1 MSVEALWTESDHV
14 KAEILCVGTEILLG
28 DIVNTNAQFIARQ
41 IAAIGIGSYNQ
52 SVVGDNPQRLKD
64 SLRVAFSRADIV
76 IMTGGL
82 GPTYDDL
89 TKETAAELFG
99 RGMVMHEPSL
109 GRIEAFFKK
118 IGREM
123 TENNKKQA
131 MMPDGEGV
139 EVFENH
145 NGTAP
150 GLAVRGL
157 LSGEPEL
164 GIKTAILLPGPP
176 MEMAPMFTESV
187 VPYLAKFSDKVFVS
201 HEMNLF
207 GIGESAAESA
217 LVDVMRSMTNPTI
230 APYAK
235 EGEVV
240 LRVTASAETYEKAD
254 EMTKLG
260 MNIVYERLG
269 KYVYG
274 VDIKSLQNALVKS
287 LGERRLTVATA
298 ESCTGG
304 LIAKRIT
311 EIPGASE
318 VFGMGAVCYA
328 NSIKTRVLGVSAET
342 LERFGAVSHQTARE
356 MAEGVR
362 RVSGADIA
370 VSTTGIAG
378 PGGGTQEKP
387 VGLVYIGV
395 STRNGCETYEL
406 HLARGYSS
414 DREMIRW
421 LAASNAIYK
430 AIKAAEQL

>member
-1 MSVEALWTESDHV
+1 M

-41 IAAIGIGSYNQ
+41 IAAMGVESYNQ
-52 SVVGDNPQRLKD
+52 SVVGDNPQRLRE
-64 SLRVAFSRADIV
+64 SLQIAFARADIV

-89 TKETAAELFG
+89 TKETVADFFG

-109 GRIEAFFKK
+109 RRIEAFFG
-118 IGREM
+118 ITGRVM

-131 MMPDGEGV
+131 LMPDGDGV

-150 GLAVRGL
+150 GFAIRGTL
-157 LSGEPEL
+157 RCAPEL
-164 GIKTAILLPGPP
+164 GVKTAILLPGPP
-176 MEMAPMFTESV
+176 KEMAPMFAESV
-187 VPYLAKFSDKVFVS
+187 APYLAGFSDKTFVS
-201 HEMNLF
+201 HEINLF
-207 GIGESAAESA
+207 GIGESAAETA
-217 LVDVMRSMTNPTI
+217 LADVMRSLTNPTI

-235 EGEVV
+235 DGEVV
-240 LRVTASAETYEKAD
+240 LRVTAAADTYEHAD
-254 EMTKLG
+254 AMTKPAID
-260 MNIVYERLG
+260 IVRERLG
-269 KYVYG
+269 GYIYG
-274 VDIKSLQNALVKS
+274 VDARSLQNALVRLLHS
-287 LGERRLTVATA
+287 RGLTVATA

-318 VFGMGAVCYA
+318 VFGLGAVCYM
-328 NSIKTRVLGVSAET
+328 NEIKTRVLGVSAQT
-342 LERFGAVSHQTARE
+342 LEKYGAVSPETARE
-356 MAEGVR
+356 MAEGAR

-370 VSTTGIAG
+370 ISTTGVAG
-378 PGGGTQEKP
+378 PGGGTPEKP

-395 STRNGCETYEL
+395 STQNGCDSHEL
-406 HLARGYSS
+406 RLARGYSS

-430 AIKAAEQL
+430 AIKTAERL